1 MRFASLAAIVAAI
14 MAVFAGSAL
23 ASTDN
28 GNAPPTLSFFSG
40 GSGANAH
47 WQNDPNHSP
56 ADDNTQDIEIR
67 TTTGPTGYA
76 GVNVHH
82 MAGTPTESYP
92 NSSFEVKSN
101 APGPGGVA
109 SLGSPR
115 LVVQF
120 SDGGRGELRPLTV
133 NQSWQQVGDP
143 NWDNNGGSC
152 GYEFERPWN
161 EIQQCHAGTVVTDV
175 YLTTDP
181 YGLTYWIDNLMTAGK
196 TWNEAADNGGA
207 TGH

>member
-1 MRFASLAAIVAAI
+1 MRYASLAAIVAAI
-14 MAVFAGSAL
+14 MGVFASSAL
-23 ASTDN
+23 ASTDR

-47 WQNDPNHSP
+47 WQNDPNDSP

-67 TTTGPTGYA
+67 TTVAPSGFA
-76 GVNVHH
+76 GVDVHH
-82 MAGTPTESYP
+82 VYGTPTASYP

-101 APGPGGVA
+101 VPGPGGVS

-133 NQSWQQVGDP
+133 TPQWQQVGDP

-152 GYEFERPWN
+152 PFLFQRSWN
-161 EIQQCHAGTVVTDV
+161 EIQQCHAGTFVTN
-175 YLTTDP
+175 LT
-181 YGLTYWIDNLMTAGK
+181 TAGK
-196 TWNEAADNGGA
+196 TFNDAADNGGA
-207 TGH
+207 